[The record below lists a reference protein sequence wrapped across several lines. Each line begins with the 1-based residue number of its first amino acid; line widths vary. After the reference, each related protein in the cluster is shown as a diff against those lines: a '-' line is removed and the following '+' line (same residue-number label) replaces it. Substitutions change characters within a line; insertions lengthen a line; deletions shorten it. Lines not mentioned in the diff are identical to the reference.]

1 MVHEPAGVYL
11 FRVNNRNTRIMCGSW
26 LILDTI
32 ACDMR
37 MQCPFWIFAGIFPLE
52 KIWILMLFRE
62 ILSLSC
68 SKFVRI
74 KPFLFVPEACL
85 TFLEYT
91 LEIYL
96 LLSFYAVFTVTVQYT
111 LHIAVVFQLFTLANM
126 HRLGKDYP
134 VDSMQIE
141 RKQDSHIMLKTSYA
155 GSI

>member
-1 MVHEPAGVYL
+1 
-11 FRVNNRNTRIMCGSW
+11 
-26 LILDTI
+26 
-32 ACDMR
+32 
-37 MQCPFWIFAGIFPLE
+37 
-52 KIWILMLFRE
+52 MLFRE
-62 ILSLSC
+62 ILSLSR

-96 LLSFYAVFTVTVQYT
+96 LLSFYVVFTVTVQYT
-111 LHIAVVFQLFTLANM
+111 FHIAVVFQLFTLVNI

-134 VDSMQIE
+134 ADAMQIE

>member
-1 MVHEPAGVYL
+1 ML
-11 FRVNNRNTRIMCGSW
+11 ISFIKFMCYMNQLAFTCSRSITETPELCVESW

-52 KIWILMLFRE
+52 KVWVLMLFRK

-74 KPFLFVPEACL
+74 KPFLFVPDACL

-96 LLSFYAVFTVTVQYT
+96 LLSFYAVFIVNVQYT
-111 LHIAVVFQLFTLANM
+111 LHIAVVFQLFTLANI

-134 VDSMQIE
+134 VDAM
-141 RKQDSHIMLKTSYA
+141 
-155 GSI
+155 